1 MYSHVFYC
9 YIFETKSLAE
19 FTYPSWNEF
28 DFYLL
33 FQLFSYFDIL
43 VRNSCIKSQF
53 VHFDILHLS
62 ASKIWH
68 MYDDRIRYW
77 RSSFWL
83 DWENTFSNHYKCCF
97 HVSYKT
103 FLRILQMYKI
113 LNMSFTNGQSYCL
126 VVLKTKLQRFAVTTE
141 NILGWWFFLLKIS
154 EHIMTQYILK
164 LSCDLTSKLLLS
176 VWF

>member
-1 MYSHVFYC
+1 MYC
-9 YIFETKSLAE
+9 YIFEISFMKWVW
-19 FTYPSWNEF
+19 F
-28 DFYLL
+28 L
-33 FQLFSYFDIL
+33 FIVLTIFFFDIV
-43 VRNSCIKSQF
+43 VRYSYIKGQF

-97 HVSYKT
+97 RVSYKT

-141 NILGWWFFLLKIS
+141 NILGWEFFN
-154 EHIMTQYILK
+154 
-164 LSCDLTSKLLLS
+164 
-176 VWF
+176 

>member
-1 MYSHVFYC
+1 MFFIA
-9 YIFETKSLAE
+9 IFSKQKVIIPKMILYNHFAE
-19 FTYPSWNEF
+19 FKYPSWNEF

-77 RSSFWL
+77 RLSFWL

-141 NILGWWFFLLKIS
+141 NTLADDFF
-154 EHIMTQYILK
+154 H
-164 LSCDLTSKLLLS
+164 
-176 VWF
+176 